1 MVNAAKPDPTPEE
14 ITAICREI
22 QAGWS
27 DEERLKRMRP
37 DWRPAFVRCDGE
49 LIDMDLKT
57 YEEHNSNHE
66 TLTAA

>member
-14 ITAICREI
+14 IAAICLEI

-27 DEERLKRMRP
+27 DEARLKRLRI
-37 DWRPAFVRCDGE
+37 DWRPAFVRCDGQ

-57 YEEHNSNHE
+57 YESHQQNHE
-66 TLTAA
+66 MLNAA